1 MLKEVAPRL
10 TRVKN
15 DGGERC
21 RKSERGSH
29 SRREL
34 LDVGLRGD
42 RLRRR
47 KQDHQLNQRSQ
58 IRAST
63 GARSSSRSPP
73 GARESLMQ
81 PVRPREAV
89 ESRSR
94 AERQQQNQDQCRV
107 CHAPPVFCPRRE
119 GTPPPAPP

>member
-21 RKSERGSH
+21 GKSERGSH

-63 GARSSSRSPP
+63 GARSSSRSPRVSSSAGGFLLAGP
-73 GARESLMQ
+73 SRT
-81 PVRPREAV
+81 
-89 ESRSR
+89 ESRKR
-94 AERQQQNQDQCRV
+94 TLNEAL
-107 CHAPPVFCPRRE
+107 
-119 GTPPPAPP
+119 TPEVLATSTV